1 MDFEVDETED
11 IDLMEIKIGENKVTE
26 AGIARASGIVYLNG
40 DIHPMGSFPCLMLAA
55 KQHVPYVYTSAV
67 SALFPA
73 DWLRAECLH
82 DADRLRVI
90 SNLESFVRGQ

>member
-1 MDFEVDETED
+1 MDFDVDEAED
-11 IDLMEIKIGENKVTE
+11 VDLMQIKIGENKVTE

-40 DIHPMGSFPCLMLAA
+40 DIHPKGAFASLMLAC
-55 KQHVPYVYTSAV
+55 KQHIPYVYTSAV
-67 SALFPA
+67 SALFPS

-90 SNLESFVRGQ
+90 SNLENFIRGQ